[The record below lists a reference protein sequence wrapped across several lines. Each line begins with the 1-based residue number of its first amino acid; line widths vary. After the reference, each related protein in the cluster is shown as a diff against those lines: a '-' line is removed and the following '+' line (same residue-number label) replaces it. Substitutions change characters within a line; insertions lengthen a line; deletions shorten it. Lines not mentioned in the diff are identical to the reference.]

1 MMGKLDDR
9 REVLQYASNLFEV
22 DSTYA
27 EKKVNELPGE
37 IYEDYALLRRP
48 AMKKCN
54 IED

>member
-9 REVLQYASNLFEV
+9 CEVLRYASDLFEV
-22 DSTYA
+22 DRAYT
-27 EKKVNELPGE
+27 EKKVNELLGE

>member
-27 EKKVNELPGE
+27 EKKVNELLGE